1 MPAER
6 SRGSRRTGADGNQ
19 LVWTE
24 PSLAPG
30 ISFATNLTPGAFEE
44 STDFTTTFELE
55 PSTPVEPKPEPS
67 TPGPAFFF
75 FDAPA
80 PNESKPKRAS
90 HKRKATP
97 PPASPSSPSSPAAA
111 PTNAAAS
118 PPAPHIPRPAQRLH
132 PLPQLPS
139 HASLSTIAGLTWS
152 ALPAP
157 EKALWHAK
165 AKEERE
171 KHRERFPTYAF
182 RPRHRTTSAP
192 TPPNT
197 SDADDDGSGAGGGGG
212 GGGNSAVPRRRQQ
225 REVPPADRARQAHI
239 ASLLLTGLSGGA
251 LHEAIGRFDAERKQR
266 GEGGVEV
273 RFGVVETPE
282 GRVAADDACERAAA
296 EKREGGP
303 VVRRSTCRGEK
314 RRPSVKTE
322 KKSTDGKRQRLT
334 TSSSLPTSP
343 ASSSPCTPIDTTSP
357 FSFAFDA
364 LSIPSTPVDDFS
376 GAFDWPY
383 SASTSSSYPP
393 SPACFS
399 PFDLPAS
406 PSTTFDSSYPPSPAL
421 SHSSAS
427 PASSSWSSVEDLS
440 MSLSLPS
447 HTVGPSPLSACSSM
461 SSLGG
466 DLGDLTSLSAPS
478 SDCSIGTM
486 GIDLSS
492 MYGALLPPYDLGLG
506 LGPDNSMEFFTGF
519 LEAPQADGIAA
530 W

>member
-80 PNESKPKRAS
+80 PNGSKPKRAS

-97 PPASPSSPSSPAAA
+97 PPASPSSFIRAGAVPA
-111 PTNAAAS
+111 
-118 PPAPHIPRPAQRLH
+118 HVE
-132 PLPQLPS
+132 PS

-197 SDADDDGSGAGGGGG
+197 SDADDDGSGGGGGG

-239 ASLLLTGLSGGA
+239 ASLLLTGLTGA
-251 LHEAIGRFDAERKQR
+251 

-282 GRVAADDACERAAA
+282 GRVAADDACEKAAA
-296 EKREGGP
+296 EKREGSP
-303 VVRRSTCRGEK
+303 VVRRNGK
-314 RRPSVKTE
+314 RR
-322 KKSTDGKRQRLT
+322 RLT

-357 FSFAFDA
+357 FSFAYDA
-364 LSIPSTPVDDFS
+364 LSIPSTPVDDFT

-383 SASTSSSYPP
+383 SASTSPSYPP

-440 MSLSLPS
+440 LSLSHAS

-466 DLGDLTSLSAPS
+466 DVGDLASLSAPS
-478 SDCSIGTM
+478 SDCSMGTM

-492 MYGALLPPYDLGLG
+492 MYGAFLPPYDLGLG